1 MTKVKKHF
9 RKEWL
14 GTRCVCSK
22 SCKVFCRFLAE
33 VGKYLAGLWCSWGC
47 QNEAA
52 VRPFTVLPQAFEAT
66 AAEAADF
73 YVRSFTKEGKAGYRV
88 TLASRLRSFLV
99 EAAAGGSAPLTLVL
113 EGRGRTVWSKL
124 SAHFLEGLWK
134 VKRLILGFLLAV
146 IEFGIV
152 TQLIF

>member
-1 MTKVKKHF
+1 MKRYF

-99 EAAAGGSAPLTLVL
+99 EAAAGGSAPLTLV
-113 EGRGRTVWSKL
+113 ERTDGWSKL

>member
-1 MTKVKKHF
+1 MKKKI

-66 AAEAADF
+66 AAQAAAADF

-99 EAAAGGSAPLTLVL
+99 EAAAAAAAYFST
-113 EGRGRTVWSKL
+113 RGERTDGWSKL

-134 VKRLILGFLLAV
+134 VRCLILGFLLDTFTD
-146 IEFGIV
+146 ICIV
-152 TQLIF
+152 TQFSI